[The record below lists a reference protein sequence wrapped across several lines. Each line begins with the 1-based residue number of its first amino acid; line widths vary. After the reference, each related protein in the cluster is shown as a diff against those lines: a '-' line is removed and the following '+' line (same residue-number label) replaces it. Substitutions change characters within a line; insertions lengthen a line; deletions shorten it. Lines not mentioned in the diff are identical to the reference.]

1 MNGILGENIKG
12 LLPVHGNKLH
22 TTIQYI
28 GKKREI
34 WHSVCEKFQYS
45 FPENLSIL
53 MKPTAIA
60 YIPEKIITL
69 IVEIAHQSD
78 LNDKIDSNYFD

>member
-1 MNGILGENIKG
+1 
-12 LLPVHGNKLH
+12 
-22 TTIQYI
+22 
-28 GKKREI
+28 
-34 WHSVCEKFQYS
+34 
-45 FPENLSIL
+45 

>member
-1 MNGILGENIKG
+1 MKG

-45 FPENLSIL
+45 FPENLSICRHPSLTRNPGAAPSMNTHFCIKQL
-53 MKPTAIA
+53 MYLPHAGRKRKTMLMTAI
-60 YIPEKIITL
+60 
-69 IVEIAHQSD
+69 
-78 LNDKIDSNYFD
+78 